1 MNHKVCFIGAVALL
15 SILAACGSTQHD
27 AEREVTPST
36 NIDPAGATLLV
47 LPWAPGLDAARSN
60 SRVTVTDTGCVYT
73 QAHDGRA
80 FLLAFDPGSA
90 LANSPRRV
98 ILPDGSEVVDGET
111 YDFGGGGINASELA
125 LPEIR
130 PTWETALEA
139 CHQSGVTDIW
149 PAAFAVASVHA
160 PGTLEA

>member
-1 MNHKVCFIGAVALL
+1 MNLSGRWLGVLALVAGVVACD
-15 SILAACGSTQHD
+15 SSDDAAKDG
-27 AEREVTPST
+27 
-36 NIDPAGATLLV
+36 LFV

-60 SRVTVTDTGCVYT
+60 NRVTVTDTGCVYT
-73 QAHDGRA
+73 QAQDGRA

-90 LANSPRRV
+90 LANNPRRV

-130 PTWETALEA
+130 PTWEAALEA
-139 CHQSGVTDIW
+139 CHQSGVTDIR
-149 PAAFAVASVHA
+149 PAAFAVASVHPVGWA
-160 PGTLEA
+160 SA

>member
-1 MNHKVCFIGAVALL
+1 MGARMNRSCRWLGLLALVAGM
-15 SILAACGSTQHD
+15 AACDSGDD
-27 AEREVTPST
+27 ATK
-36 NIDPAGATLLV
+36 DGLFV

-73 QAHDGRA
+73 QAQDGRA

-90 LANSPRRV
+90 LANNPRRV

-130 PTWETALEA
+130 PTWEAALEA
-139 CHQSGVTDIW
+139 CRQSGVTDIW

-160 PGTLEA
+160 PGTLET